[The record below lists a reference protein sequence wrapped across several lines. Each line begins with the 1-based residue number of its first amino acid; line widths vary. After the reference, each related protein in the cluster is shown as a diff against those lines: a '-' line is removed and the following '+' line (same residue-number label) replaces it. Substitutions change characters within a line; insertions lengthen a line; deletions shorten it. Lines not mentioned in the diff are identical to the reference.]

1 MSHNYPFLGA
11 NIRFFKHNDK
21 QNNPNCKDDLRND
34 AVLFVLTA
42 QNNQKRAHH
51 VCKSRHVPSSARR
64 KKNTTK
70 EYALA
75 TPNLGVARAY
85 N

>member
-21 QNNPNCKDDLRND
+21 QNNPNCKDDLRNY

-42 QNNQKRAHH
+42 QNSHKRAHQI
-51 VCKSRHVPSSARR
+51 CKSRYAPSYARR
-64 KKNTTK
+64 MENATR

-75 TPNLGVARAY
+75 TPNFGVARAY